1 MLNRILLPGIFVVLA
16 YGFWISPEFKV
27 IAAGLAIFLFGM
39 LALEEGFRAFT
50 GGTLETLLG
59 KATDRHWKSIGFG
72 IASTTLVQSSSL
84 VSLITIS
91 FLSAG
96 LINLAAGIGVIFGSN
111 LGTTTGAWLVAGL
124 GLKVKISAYAMPL
137 LVFGVLLILQKSKL
151 LKGIGYG
158 LTGLG
163 LLFLGIHYMKE
174 GFEAFRD
181 TINLAEYAVSGYA
194 GIFLFAFIGAAATLI
209 LQSSHATLVL
219 IITALAAHQITYEN
233 ALALAI
239 GANIGTTVTAM
250 LGAISANVEGKRLA
264 VAHLVFNTITALVA
278 IAFLQPLLWSVDAIS
293 AAIGIS
299 ADDYTL
305 KLAVFHTLFNL
316 IGLILMAPFI
326 KVLVGLLQRFV
337 IIPAAALDQ
346 PRYISKA
353 SSEIPATAVQS
364 VRNELVHLYE
374 NAYRLISHGLSLH
387 RGTIASE
394 RDLAEAAADTHRVM
408 PLDIDDYYEHYI
420 KGLHSAIIEFIS
432 KAQAQQSSE
441 HLSNELYALRQ
452 ASLNIVEAVKAM
464 KHLHK
469 NLCRYALSR
478 DPYIRELYNEI
489 RIEIATVLREIE
501 QIREQGPDAET
512 ILSLDAARLGL
523 DEASRKLD
531 ATLDEFIR
539 SKRITA
545 QIATSIMNDS
555 TYAYTIGKNL
565 VDMARTLLA
574 AREPDLKNAEQQL
587 ALDETDI
594 EDVLRED
601 RG

>member
-1 MLNRILLPGIFVVLA
+1 MLKRIFLPGIFVVLA

-50 GGTLETLLG
+50 GGTLEILLG
-59 KATDRHWKSIGFG
+59 KATDRPWKSISFG

-96 LINLAAGIGVIFGSN
+96 LIDLAAAIGVVFGSN

-137 LVFGVLLILQKSKL
+137 LVFGVLLILQKSKAL
-151 LKGIGYG
+151 RGIGYG

-181 TINLAEYAVSGYA
+181 TINLAEYAVPGYA
-194 GIFLFAFIGAAATLI
+194 GLLLFTLIGAAATVI

-264 VAHLVFNTITALVA
+264 IAHLIFNMITALVA
-278 IAFLQPLLWSVDAIS
+278 IAFLQPLLWSVDGIS
-293 AAIGIS
+293 SAIGI
-299 ADDYTL
+299 APDDHTL

-316 IGLILMAPFI
+316 VGLVIMVPFI
-326 KVLVGLLQRFV
+326 KRLVGLLQRLV
-337 IIPAAALDQ
+337 LIPEAALDQ

-353 SSEIPATAVQS
+353 SIEMPATAVES
-364 VRNELVHLYE
+364 VRNELIHLYE

-394 RDLAEAAADTHRVM
+394 RDLAEAAADTSRVM

-441 HLSNELYALRQ
+441 RWSNELYALRQ
-452 ASLNIVEAVKAM
+452 ASLNIVEAVKGM

-469 NLCRYALSR
+469 NLSRYVLSR
-478 DPYIRELYNEI
+478 DPYVRELYNEI
-489 RIEIATVLREIE
+489 RVEIATVLREIE
-501 QIREQGPDAET
+501 QIRDQGPDAET
-512 ILSLDAARLGL
+512 ILSLDAVRLGL
-523 DEASRKLD
+523 DESRRKLD

-545 QIATSIMNDS
+545 QMATSIMNDS
-555 TYAYTIGKNL
+555 AYAYNIGKNL
-565 VDMARTLLA
+565 DDMARSLLS
-574 AREPDLKNAEQQL
+574 AREPELKNAEQKL
-587 ALDETDI
+587 VLDDTDI

>member
-1 MLNRILLPGIFVVLA
+1 MLNKIFLPGIFVVLA
-16 YGFWISPEFKV
+16 YGFWISPEFKM

-39 LALEEGFRAFT
+39 IALEQGFKAFT
-50 GGTLETLLG
+50 GSTLEILLG
-59 KATDRHWKSIGFG
+59 QATDRVWKSISFG

-96 LINLAAGIGVIFGSN
+96 LIDLAAGIGVIFGSN

-137 LVFGVLLILQKSKL
+137 LVFGVLLILQKSRVL
-151 LKGIGYG
+151 RGIGYG

-174 GFEAFRD
+174 GFEAFKE
-181 TINLAEYAVSGYA
+181 TLNLAEYAVSGYA
-194 GIFLFAFIGAAATLI
+194 GIFLFMLIGAAATLV

-250 LGAISANVEGKRLA
+250 LGAISASVDGKRLA
-264 VAHLVFNTITALVA
+264 VAHLIFNVITALVA
-278 IAFLQPLLWSVDAIS
+278 VAFLQPLLWCVDEIS
-293 AAIGIS
+293 AGIGI
-299 ADDYTL
+299 ADHDYTL

-316 IGLILMAPFI
+316 IGLVIMAPFI
-326 KVLVGLLQRFV
+326 KRLVGLLQRLV
-337 IIPAAALDQ
+337 IIPAASLDQ
-346 PRYISKA
+346 PRYINKA
-353 SSEIPATAVQS
+353 SIEIPATAVES

-394 RDLAEAAADTHRVM
+394 RDLAEAAASTRRVM

-469 NLCRYALSR
+469 NLSRYVLSR
-478 DPYIRELYNEI
+478 DPYVRQLYNDI
-489 RIEIATVLREIE
+489 RVEIATVLREIE
-501 QIREQGPDAET
+501 LIKGQGPDAGT
-512 ILSLDAARLGL
+512 ILSLDAVRLGL
-523 DEASRKLD
+523 DDASRKLD
-531 ATLDEFIR
+531 ATLDEYIR
-539 SKRITA
+539 SKHITA
-545 QIATSIMNDS
+545 QMATSIMNDS
-555 TYAYTIGKNL
+555 GYAYNIARNL
-565 VDMARTLLA
+565 VDMAQTLLA
-574 AREPDLKNAEQQL
+574 AREADLKDAEQKL
-587 ALDETDI
+587 ALNDADI

>member
-1 MLNRILLPGIFVVLA
+1 MLKKIFLPSIFVVLA

-39 LALEEGFRAFT
+39 LALEEGFKAFT
-50 GGTLETLLG
+50 GGALEILLG
-59 KATDRHWKSIGFG
+59 KATDRLWKSISFG

-96 LINLAAGIGVIFGSN
+96 LIDLAAGIGVIFGSN

-137 LVFGVLLILQKSKL
+137 LVFGVLLILQKPRAL
-151 LKGIGYG
+151 RGIGYG

-174 GFEAFRD
+174 GFDAFKE

-194 GIFLFAFIGAAATLI
+194 GIFLFALIGAAATVA

-239 GANIGTTVTAM
+239 GANIGTTITAI

-264 VAHLVFNTITALVA
+264 VAHLVFNVITALVA
-278 IAFLQPLLWSVDAIS
+278 IAFLQPLLWCVDTI
-293 AAIGIS
+293 AAGTGI
-299 ADDYTL
+299 ATDDYTL

-316 IGLILMAPFI
+316 IGLIIMAPFI
-326 KVLVGLLQRFV
+326 KRLVGLLQRFV

-353 SSEIPATAVQS
+353 SIEIPATAVES
-364 VRNELVHLYE
+364 VRKELIHLYE

-394 RDLAEAAADTHRVM
+394 RDLAEAVADTRRVM
-408 PLDIDDYYEHYI
+408 PLEIDEYYEHYI

-432 KAQAQQSSE
+432 KAQAQRSSE

-469 NLCRYALSR
+469 NLSRYVLSR
-478 DPYIRELYNEI
+478 DPNVRQLYNDI
-489 RIEIATVLREIE
+489 RVEIATVLRDIE
-501 QIREQGPDAET
+501 LIKDQGPDAET
-512 ILSLDAARLGL
+512 ILSLDAVRLGL
-523 DEASRKLD
+523 EEANRKLD
-531 ATLDEFIR
+531 ATLDESIR
-539 SKRITA
+539 RKRITA
-545 QIATSIMNDS
+545 QMATSIMNDS
-555 TYAYTIGKNL
+555 GYAYNIGKNL
-565 VDMARTLLA
+565 VDLARTLLA
-574 AREPDLKNAEQQL
+574 AREPERKDAEQKL
-587 ALDETDI
+587 ALDDADI
-594 EDVLRED
+594 DDVLGDD
-601 RG
+601 RD